1 MKITTRQGDTGLT
14 DIYGKR
20 ISKTDLL
27 MEVLGELDTLMAQI
41 ILCSSLDASNR
52 LDLIQIVE
60 DLTTLCSTLAGYTPD
75 VDFTVHL
82 NWIME
87 KIIALEPKDNQ
98 FKFVYP
104 YTNTIAAQYNLA
116 RTYARTAERKC
127 FKFAEERGMDAN
139 ALKYMNRL
147 SDLFFIFMV
156 RELKNE
162 SK

>member
-1 MKITTRQGDTGLT
+1 MKITTRHGDAGLT
-14 DIYGKR
+14 DIHGRR

-41 ILCSSLDASNR
+41 ILCSSLDETYR

-75 VDFTVHL
+75 VDFSVHL

-87 KIIALEPKDNQ
+87 KIAAFEPKEAH

-104 YTNTIAAQYNLA
+104 YTDTIAAQYNLA
-116 RTYARTAERKC
+116 RTFARTAERKC
-127 FKFAEERGMDAN
+127 FRFAEERGMDSN

-147 SDLFFIFMV
+147 SDLFFIFMI
-156 RELKNE
+156 RKLQME